1 MSDTKPLKSYYHF
14 HFHFR
19 EYLSKNIVSFA
30 KEHPSVEVIVS
41 CKFSSRAKI
50 EAFYNGDY
58 QHRRI
63 VYVNGGKEMTA
74 KNVQIQV
81 ERLRDNLGMKAQRF
95 KMQVLSESPAI
106 RPIYSQFLHPN
117 PRTKF
122 NFNKR

>member
-1 MSDTKPLKSYYHF
+1 MDTKLINFFTSF
-14 HFHFR
+14 SFLIR
-19 EYLSKNIVSFA
+19 EYLSKNIVNFA

-63 VYVNGGKEMTA
+63 VYVNGGKELTA
-74 KNVQIQV
+74 KDVQVQV
-81 ERLRDNLGMKAQRF
+81 ERLRDNSGMKAQRF
-95 KMQVLSESPAI
+95 KMQVFSESPAI

-117 PRTKF
+117 PRTRF